1 MKFIIFPLFGLLTLT
16 YLLIISYNRRWFL
29 KDWNEQSPLSKS
41 SAIKYYILIIGLII
55 TMIIVIYREVKD
67 FF

>member
-29 KDWNEQSPLSKS
+29 KDWKEQSPLSKS
-41 SAIKYYILIIGLII
+41 SSIKYYILIIGLII